1 MAKFVQNFASWCLF
15 AAILS
20 AAMDPGASHFA
31 IDCKM
36 DSRKLVAKTPFA
48 VILKTCL
55 VKREAYL
62 SFKRRVKK
70 GCGNGGE

>member
-1 MAKFVQNFASWCLF
+1 MAKFVQNFVNWCLF

-20 AAMDPGASHFA
+20 AAMEPGASHFV
-31 IDCKM
+31 KW